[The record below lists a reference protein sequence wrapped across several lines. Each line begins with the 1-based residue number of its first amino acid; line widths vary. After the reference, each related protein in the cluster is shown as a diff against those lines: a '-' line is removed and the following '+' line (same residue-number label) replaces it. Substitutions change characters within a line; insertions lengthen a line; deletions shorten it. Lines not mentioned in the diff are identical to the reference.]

1 MLESCIEKKVIPLPW
16 EKIIEEV
23 SAKRHSRGKK
33 DISRASV
40 IATMTA
46 KEAAGILV
54 EAIDINAPDE
64 TIKYGFQSFGEGF
77 IEDSSLRQA
86 NEADAKISETL
97 QRRRSSI
104 RSLKNIS
111 TPSTMT
117 ESTDGT
123 VPSERNSSTDTNSE
137 TASVASSCGPHC
149 DKTLTNL
156 LFIVESMAGSLARL
170 QQDVSDLR
178 KRDSRCR
185 RCECCEPHY
194 NLATQRALNSSPGV
208 NVDSVV
214 NITKFH
220 YQTTRKPSLV
230 ASQAPLNKR
239 LNKRLSH
246 RSSDSKI
253 PHGFLRKIKSKIQ
266 ENNPDET
273 SPKRENKVARP
284 TQTPRTEVV
293 VISTTN
299 EVSPD
304 PQVDRYPPSL
314 SGRSKAARNSTLL
327 DILWKRSNT
336 IGDLLKHTDEERQA
350 ARLRRQIR
358 TRRSLPSEP
367 GTGLEDGN
375 DDAPVQAIPGDTS
388 SNDDE
393 LWS

>member
-46 KEAAGILV
+46 KEAARILV

-104 RSLKNIS
+104 RSLENIS
-111 TPSTMT
+111 APSAIS
-117 ESTDGT
+117 ESTDGIVT
-123 VPSERNSSTDTNSE
+123 PERNSSTDTNSE
-137 TASVASSCGPHC
+137 AASASSSGPYCG
-149 DKTLTNL
+149 KTLTNL
-156 LFIVESMAGSLARL
+156 LLIVESMAESLARL
-170 QQDVSDLR
+170 QQDVSDLK

-185 RCECCEPHY
+185 TCERCQSHF
-194 NLATQRALNSSPGV
+194 NIATQRPLNSSPGV

-230 ASQAPLNKR
+230 ASQAPLHKR
-239 LNKRLSH
+239 LNKRLSR

-253 PHGFLRKIKSKIQ
+253 PHGF
-266 ENNPDET
+266 
-273 SPKRENKVARP
+273 
-284 TQTPRTEVV
+284 
-293 VISTTN
+293 
-299 EVSPD
+299 
-304 PQVDRYPPSL
+304 
-314 SGRSKAARNSTLL
+314 
-327 DILWKRSNT
+327 
-336 IGDLLKHTDEERQA
+336 
-350 ARLRRQIR
+350 
-358 TRRSLPSEP
+358 
-367 GTGLEDGN
+367 
-375 DDAPVQAIPGDTS
+375 
-388 SNDDE
+388 
-393 LWS
+393 